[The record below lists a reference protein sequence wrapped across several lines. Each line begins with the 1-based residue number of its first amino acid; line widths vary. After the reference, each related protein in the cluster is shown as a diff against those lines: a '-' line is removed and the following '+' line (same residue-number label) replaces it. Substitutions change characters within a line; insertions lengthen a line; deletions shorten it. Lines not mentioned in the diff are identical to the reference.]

1 MVLSRLTRGGV
12 EAVLWVGGG
21 VAMAE
26 TSLLVR
32 GQVGFGSSSVDAA
45 TGKERKGG

>member
-1 MVLSRLTRGGV
+1 MVLTGGGSGV

-32 GQVGFGSSSVDAA
+32 GQV
-45 TGKERKGG
+45 